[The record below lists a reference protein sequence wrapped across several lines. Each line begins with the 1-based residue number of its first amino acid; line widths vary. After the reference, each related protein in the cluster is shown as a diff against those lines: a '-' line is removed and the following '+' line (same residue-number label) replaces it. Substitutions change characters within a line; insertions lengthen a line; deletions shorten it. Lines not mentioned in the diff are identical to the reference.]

1 MKRILYV
8 LYILVI
14 AIVLIPKEKM
24 FYTLEGVLAENQIF
38 LNNETLSDRFISL
51 EIDNTQVMADHLNV
65 AGIKQI
71 RFTPWIIYNRFSLSE
86 IEVSPQFRT
95 FFPGK
100 ADNVVV
106 SYSILH
112 PLSLSIRADGDFGS
126 CEGSA
131 DLIKGTVRVVFAQTP
146 KLRNYPLLVLKL
158 HQEKEGMV
166 YESDF

>member
-1 MKRILYV
+1 MKRLLYV
-8 LYILVI
+8 LYVLVI

-38 LNNETLSDRFISL
+38 LSNETLNNRFISL
-51 EIDNTQVMADHLNV
+51 EIDNIQVMADHLNV
-65 AGIKQI
+65 AGIKQMSLS
-71 RFTPWIIYNRFSLSE
+71 PWIVYNRFSMSE
-86 IEVSPQFRT
+86 LEVSPQFRT

-100 ADNVVV
+100 VDNVLV

-112 PLSLSIRADGDFGS
+112 PLSLHIRADGDFGS

-131 DLIKGTVRVVFAQTP
+131 DLIKRAVRIVFASTP

-158 HQEKEGMV
+158 HQEKEGLV

>member
-1 MKRILYV
+1 MKRLLYV
-8 LYILVI
+8 LYVLVI

-38 LNNETLSDRFISL
+38 LSNETLNNRLISL
-51 EIDNTQVMADHLNV
+51 DIDDTQVMADHLNV
-65 AGIKQI
+65 ALIKQMRLI
-71 RFTPWIIYNRFSLSE
+71 PWIVYNRFSMSE

-100 ADNVVV
+100 VDNVLV

-112 PLSLSIRADGDFGS
+112 PLSLNIRANGDFGS

-131 DLIKGTVRVVFAQTP
+131 DLITRAVRIVFTPTP

-158 HQEKEGMV
+158 HQEKEGLV
-166 YESDF
+166 YASDF

>member
-1 MKRILYV
+1 MKRLLYV
-8 LYILVI
+8 LYVLVI
-14 AIVLIPKEKM
+14 VTVLIPKEKM

-38 LNNETLSDRFISL
+38 LNNETLTNRFISL
-51 EIDNTQVMADHLNV
+51 EIDNAQVMADHLNV
-65 AGIKQI
+65 ASVKQM
-71 RFTPWIIYNRFSLSE
+71 RFTPWIVYNRFSMRDT
-86 IEVSPQFRT
+86 EVTPQFRT

-100 ADNVVV
+100 VDNVSV

-112 PLSLSIRADGDFGS
+112 PLSLSIHADGDFGS

-131 DLIKGTVRVVFAQTP
+131 DLIKGSVKIVFAPTP

-158 HQEKEGMV
+158 HQEKEGLV